1 MWPKGNLDQR
11 KVEFDER
18 AAVCVMLLVVAIQAS
33 IKKVSPSRE
42 QPLKGSVVFH
52 AGTSIKNGQ
61 LVTNGGR
68 VIAVSSYGKTQQE
81 ALAQSMKG
89 AEQIQYQGK
98 YYRRDI
104 GKDVL

>member
-1 MWPKGNLDQR
+1 MKREEDQQS
-11 KVEFDER
+11 KKE
-18 AAVCVMLLVVAIQAS
+18 VAISYYSKDQVECPVCGA
-33 IKKVSPSRE
+33 KFKRE
-42 QPLKGSVVFH
+42 EMYSG
-52 AGTSIKNGQ
+52 
-61 LVTNGGR
+61 GGR

-89 AEQIQYQGK
+89 AEQIQYEGK